1 MTLELGI
8 AHTGLSDDDIRR
20 LRAMLLMAL
29 ADGSLK
35 GRWYETDP
43 AAAHLL
49 VTSPRIH
56 SVLDASGLLNPN
68 KIVGMVVRDNEPLPP
83 GALKISWPISIDGML
98 ELLQLA
104 ERRALETSAEQN
116 VARAD
121 HPLVH
126 LAELLRHPG
135 TGASDRETVRI
146 AGLVP
151 APIYVVLSR
160 RQFHSAN
167 SPRALQHLGTRSEI
181 AIDRLPL
188 AQLPADA
195 GGPQPLVI
203 LQWSL
208 GLATGTLGLLP
219 WLSTESTFRL
229 RSFPELQLL
238 PHRPVHRRLA
248 AAFSHP
254 VAGIAQAG
262 AMTDLDPPTI
272 CSFLNA
278 ADLCGYL
285 STSRAPGRRVQQLRL
300 TGGQGLAQPVAPA
313 GFPQGP
319 RHRELTT
326 TAGRRAPLPL
336 PSCARRA

>member
-8 AHTGLSDDDIRR
+8 AHTGLSDGDVRR
-20 LRAMLLMAL
+20 LRTMLLMAL

-49 VTSPRIH
+49 VTSPRIY
-56 SVLDASGLLNPN
+56 SALDASGLLNPN
-68 KIVGMVVRDNEPLPP
+68 KIVAMVVRDDEPLPP

-104 ERRALETSAEQN
+104 ERRALESSAEQN

-135 TGASDRETVRI
+135 GGASDREILRI
-146 AGLVP
+146 GGLMPSPIHVVP
-151 APIYVVLSR
+151 SR
-160 RQFHSAN
+160 KQFHSTD
-167 SPRALQHLGTRSEI
+167 SLRGLQRLDIRSEI
-181 AIDRLPL
+181 LIDKLPL

-195 GGPQPLVI
+195 GEPQPLVI

-229 RSFPELQLL
+229 RSFPELQIL

-272 CSFLNA
+272 CGFLNA

-285 STSRAPGRRVQQLRL
+285 STSRAPGRR
-300 TGGQGLAQPVAPA
+300 AQRRPTNRSLLQA
-313 GFPQGP
+313 F
-319 RHRELTT
+319 
-326 TAGRRAPLPL
+326 RRALGIG
-336 PSCARRA
+336 S